1 MGPLALKRSVQC
13 SSVGGSTEG
22 DTLLYCRTTSLLGG
36 GAFLLVEKWE
46 QHPLPHLIGCQLGV
60 IML

>member
-1 MGPLALKRSVQC
+1 MDPLTLKRSVQC

-22 DTLLYCRTTSLLGG
+22 DTLLHCRTTSLLGAG
-36 GAFLLVEKWE
+36 GELFSLWRNGSKS
-46 QHPLPHLIGCQLGV
+46 HLIGCQLGV

>member
-13 SSVGGSTEG
+13 SSVGGSTKG
-22 DTLLYCRTTSLLGG
+22 DTLLHCRTTSLLG

-46 QHPLPHLIGCQLGV
+46 QVTLPHLIGCQLGV
-60 IML
+60 IKL